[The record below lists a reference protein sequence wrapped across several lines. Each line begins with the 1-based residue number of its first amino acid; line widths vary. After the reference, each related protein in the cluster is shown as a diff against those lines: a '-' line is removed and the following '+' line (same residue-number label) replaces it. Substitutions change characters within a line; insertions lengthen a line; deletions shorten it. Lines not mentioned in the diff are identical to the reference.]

1 MNTPTDVSRRRFLQ
15 NTPAAGTL
23 LASGAVA
30 AATGTST
37 GAAAQENRNPRKTL
51 RVGALNISVYSHLAA
66 HWARLM
72 NGPMSY
78 TGMRITHCWDIN
90 PAAAAGFARGNQC
103 HAVDDFDGML
113 GQVDAVIDGGY
124 YNHAF
129 NHVLMAPYLRA
140 GLPCLINRPFAN
152 SLSRTQSI
160 VDLARKHKAP
170 LLVPSAFGHNQVV
183 AEARHF
189 AESSTITGYHATTG
203 AEDYPTHGTHGLYFL
218 SRAITD
224 AGNPIVSVAFR
235 ARDWHTPPG
244 VLTLEHQDK
253 QGRTFYGTLHS
264 GNFGVGMLQI
274 HTEQQGSGRPF
285 TLTLGRGEPY
295 KDTEFWAPTLWA
307 FQQMAT
313 SRQMPQSYDQILMKQ
328 QAYLAGFRS
337 QLVEQG
343 QPVRLDDV
351 PADWEAPVKL
361 PQRPGE
367 AAYFE
372 RFQKQFG

>member
-1 MNTPTDVSRRRFLQ
+1 MTDPTPVSRRHFLQ

-23 LASGAVA
+23 LATGAIA
-30 AATGTST
+30 AATGSSA
-37 GAAAQENRNPRKTL
+37 GAAPQDDPDPRKPL
-51 RVGALNISVYSHLAA
+51 RVGVLNISVYSHLAA
-66 HWARLM
+66 HWARLI

-90 PAAAAGFARGNQC
+90 AEAAKGFARGYHC
-103 HAVDDFDGML
+103 TAVSDFDDMV

-129 NHVLMAPYLRA
+129 NHVLMAPFLEA
-140 GLPCLINRPFAN
+140 GLPCLVNRPFAN
-152 SLSRTQSI
+152 SVTKTKAI
-160 VDLARKHKAP
+160 IDLAKKHKAP

-189 AESSTITGYHATTG
+189 AESSKIAGYHATTG
-203 AEDYPTHGTHGLYFL
+203 AEDYPTHGSHGLYFL

-224 AGNPIVSVAFR
+224 AGNPIISVAFR
-235 ARDWHTPPG
+235 ADHWHKPPA
-244 VLTLEHQDK
+244 VLTFEHNDK
-253 QGRTFYGTLHS
+253 DGRTFFGTMHS
-264 GNFGVGMLQI
+264 GNYGVGMLQI
-274 HTEQQGSGRPF
+274 HTDKHGGGRPF

-295 KDTEFWAPTLWA
+295 KDTEFWTPTLWA

-313 SRQMPQSYDQILMKQ
+313 GDPMPQSYDQILMKQ

-337 QLVEQG
+337 HLAENG
-343 QPVRLDDV
+343 QPVRLEDV
-351 PADWEAPVKL
+351 PADWESPVTL

-367 AAYFE
+367 AAYFQ
-372 RFQKQFG
+372 RLQKLLG